1 MSKSG
6 IKPTEYNC
14 LVEPRV
20 VEETTK
26 GGIILSQ
33 DIMNL
38 DQNAQ
43 TQGVLV
49 AMSPM
54 AFVNPD
60 WPKGA
65 ELPKVGDTIAYARY
79 AGASSKIVGNDGV
92 DYIIIKD
99 KEITAVIEGK
109 SDE

>member
-1 MSKSG
+1 MNNSG
-6 IKPTEYNC
+6 INPTEYNV
-14 LVEPRV
+14 LVAPHV
-20 VEETTK
+20 VEEVTK

-33 DIMNL
+33 DILSL

-49 AMSPM
+49 ALSPM
-54 AFVNPD
+54 AFINPD
-60 WPKGA
+60 WPEGA
-65 ELPKVGDTIAYARY
+65 RLPQVGDIVSYARY
-79 AGASSKIVGNDGV
+79 AGASSKIKGKDDV

-99 KEITAVIEGK
+99 KEITAVIDGG